1 MGSAHL
7 IVFFACDHGPKAT
20 LAPMARHYGVQ
31 VSESVL
37 TRREWRELLIGE
49 GVRLLVC
56 GTSGSEAGSMA
67 ERNVRLAAKDAGIG
81 LACVEDF
88 PGNYIHWDG
97 AAADWLIVEGN
108 FSIGVYQSRGVQL
121 PIMAVIPAVRYD
133 HLRGGA
139 RETVRPSGTATI
151 LWAGQPETDDAIA
164 TLGWLLEVLQGQ
176 QHRLLFRAHPRD
188 PGWKAGQYNSLLR
201 GAGMAWED
209 VTDEP
214 LSATFHRHIDLT
226 VTQFS
231 SVGIEG
237 GFHGIPALFVLLPE
251 AGARTLKKLKGY
263 SIPSICEEGA
273 GFLVT
278 DRSQSSVLNG
288 ALNDLAERERV
299 MTRFKEVL
307 STERPTMPLAATLL
321 DSIIGD
327 FSSKRV

>member
-1 MGSAHL
+1 
-7 IVFFACDHGPKAT
+7 
-20 LAPMARHYGVQ
+20 MARHYGEK
-31 VSESVL
+31 VSASVL
-37 TRREWRELLIGE
+37 SRREWREFLIVE

-67 ERNVRLAAKDAGIG
+67 ERDARLAAKDVGIG

-97 AAADWLIVEGN
+97 ADADWLVVESE
-108 FSIGVYQSRGVQL
+108 FSVKAYRSRGGHL
-121 PIMAVIPAVRYD
+121 PRMGVIPPVRYD
-133 HLRGGA
+133 HLRGSA
-139 RETVRPSGTATI
+139 RETAKPSGTATI

-164 TLGWLLEVLQGQ
+164 TLGWLLEVFHGQ
-176 QHRLLFRAHPRD
+176 QYRLLFRAHPRD
-188 PGWKAGQYNSLLR
+188 PGWKAGQYSSLLR

-231 SVGIEG
+231 SVAIEG
-237 GFHGIPALFVLLPE
+237 GFHGIPALFALLPE
-251 AGARTLKKLKGY
+251 AGAGTLKKLKGY

-307 STERPTMPLAATLL
+307 STERPTMPLAAALL
-321 DSIIGD
+321 DSIIAD
-327 FSSKRV
+327 VPSNRV